1 VTAKGAA
8 TAVVLL
14 LAAAGCVRG
23 PKYVRP
29 EMPAPPAFKE
39 SAEWRPAQPSDE
51 APRGSWWEL
60 WQDPLLNDLEA
71 RLVVSNNTLRAA
83 QAQFEQARALVR
95 GAQAA
100 QVPQVSGVAGVAGY
114 NQSET
119 RPKASEPMHY
129 ADYLLRVDASYE
141 FDVWGR
147 VKNTISAARANA
159 QASAA
164 DVEAVRLS
172 LSAELAANYLAVRAL
187 DAERAILLESVAAFE
202 KALELTRNRYR
213 GGVATAVD
221 VAQAEAQLEATRAQ
235 AIDVQVRRAQVEHA
249 IAVLVGVPAATLSI
263 PEAPLNG
270 TPPVVPA
277 GLPATL
283 LERRPDVAAAERRV
297 AAANAQV
304 GVAAAAF
311 FPTIALTAN
320 AGLESAALADLLR
333 GVSGFWTVAPLAA
346 ATLIDG
352 GRRRA
357 VSDQAKAGYER
368 SVAVYR
374 ETSLNALREVEDQ
387 LSTLRILEQEAVVQ
401 QAAQAAAERL
411 LVLSTNR
418 YKGGIATYL
427 EVIVAQNAALNSRRT
442 AANILARRM
451 TASVFLVKALG
462 GGWTQVG
469 TTVPE

>member
-1 VTAKGAA
+1 VSARNLLVTLGLVLAVGACAK
-8 TAVVLL
+8 
-14 LAAAGCVRG
+14 G

-29 EMPAPPAFKE
+29 EMPTPPTFKE
-39 SAEWRPAQPSDE
+39 ADGWAPARPNDE
-51 APRGSWWEL
+51 VPRGAWWEIL
-60 WQDPLLNDLEA
+60 GDPVLNDLEA

-83 QAQFEQARALVR
+83 EAQFAQARALVR
-95 GAQAA
+95 GAQSAR
-100 QVPQVSGVAGVAGY
+100 VPQVSGAAVVSTY
-114 NQSET
+114 DQSAT
-119 RPKASEPMHY
+119 RPRATQPTNY
-129 ADYLLRVDASYE
+129 TDYLLRVDAWYE

-147 VKNTISAARANA
+147 VRNTISAAQANA

-164 DVEAVRLS
+164 DLESVRLS
-172 LSAELAANYLAVRAL
+172 LSAELAANYVAVRAL
-187 DAERAILLESVAAFE
+187 DAERAILLESVAAYE
-202 KALELTRNRYR
+202 KALELTRSRYK

-221 VAQAEAQLEATRAQ
+221 VAQAEALLESTRAQ

-249 IAVLVGVPAATLSI
+249 IAVLVGAPAASVTI
-263 PEAPLNG
+263 PFAPLSG
-270 TPPVVPA
+270 EPLVVPA

-311 FPTIALTAN
+311 FPTISLTAN
-320 AGLESAALADLLR
+320 GGLESAALADLLR
-333 GVSGFWTVAPLAA
+333 GVSGFWTIAPAA
-346 ATLIDG
+346 AAVLIDG

-368 SVAVYR
+368 SVALYR

-387 LSTLRILEQEAVVQ
+387 LSTLRILEQETVVQ
-401 QAAQAAAERL
+401 RSALAAAERL

-427 EVIVAQNAALNSRRT
+427 EVIVAQSAVLNNRRT
-442 AANILARRM
+442 AASILARRM
-451 TASVFLVKALG
+451 TASVQLVKALG
-462 GGWTQVG
+462 GGWQ
-469 TTVPE
+469 P